1 MPSDEKYFWAREN
14 VGTRGLTEEEYK
26 SKANNQALKTISMQI
41 RITVSGQARSSFS
54 ETMDETDAT
63 FQEIFEQE
71 SSTSTIADIQ
81 GAEKYDEHTTATTY
95 WVIWRLDKDLHEKNM
110 ENFVEA
116 AKNQYE
122 GFLYWNPTA
131 KDAVV
136 NRLKDNVKMLT
147 AYNMI
152 GDRTDFKGQSML
164 RYRVASEDPMCA
176 PNGNFYHYYW
186 QS

>member
-1 MPSDEKYFWAREN
+1 MDYDH
-14 VGTRGLTEEEYK
+14 L
-26 SKANNQALKTISMQI
+26 
-41 RITVSGQARSSFS
+41 ARSVQV
-54 ETMDETDAT
+54 EAAPNTMDEYCVAVSIINRVRSPKYPNTV
-63 FQEIFEQE
+63 
-71 SSTSTIADIQ
+71 ADVV
-81 GAEKYDEHTTATTY
+81 YSP
-95 WVIWRLDKDLHEKNM
+95 
-110 ENFVEA
+110 
-116 AKNQYE
+116 NQYE

-136 NRLKDNVKMLT
+136 NRLKDNVKMLI